1 MAPWQE
7 LGDWD
12 FLYSRAGGNTMK
24 PRETF
29 GLLIAAVVM
38 LLVSVTIGLTQ
49 NYPTQRITVVVP
61 FGAGSVT
68 DILARIFAEE
78 MRRRWDQQVIVE
90 NRPGL
95 AGTAAVAKATP
106 DGTTLMVTSNGH
118 TVAALVAKVP
128 FDPVKDFAGITRL
141 GSVPLYLISYPGT
154 PAKSLKEMIAL
165 AKDKPGKLNFSS
177 PGLAS
182 TTFIAGAL
190 FRKAAGVDL
199 VHVPFKSAPDA
210 VTAVVR
216 GDADMYFAPVNLSK
230 EMAEAGKVNA
240 IAAVTPQ
247 RIPEMPNVPTFREAG
262 LDYVY
267 DSWFGLLAPAG
278 VPRPIIEKINH
289 DVVQIIQSPEAKA
302 KLAAQ
307 FVIGVTDTPEQ
318 FDKIIKDETANLT
331 EVFKE
336 ITN

>member
-1 MAPWQE
+1 MTVVRMLWVGMAA
-7 LGDWD
+7 L
-12 FLYSRAGGNTMK
+12 LAA
-24 PRETF
+24 TF
-29 GLLIAAVVM
+29 GAPAPAVAQDYPNQR
-38 LLVSVTIGLTQ
+38 VTI
-49 NYPTQRITVVVP
+49 VVP

-68 DILARIFAEE
+68 DIMARILADEPAK
-78 MRRRWDQQVIVE
+78 RWNQQVVVE

-95 AGTAAVAKATP
+95 AGTVGVAKAAP
-106 DGTTLMVTSNGH
+106 DGYTLMLTSNGH
-118 TVAALVAKVP
+118 TVAALVNKNLP
-128 FDPVKDFAGITRL
+128 FDPVKDFAGITRV
-141 GSVPLYLISYPGT
+141 SSAPLYLIINPEVPAKTLKELIDLAKAKPGT
-154 PAKSLKEMIAL
+154 
-165 AKDKPGKLNFSS
+165 LNFSS

-190 FRKAAGVDL
+190 FRKAAGINI

-216 GDADMYFAPVNLSK
+216 GDAQMYFAPVNLSK
-230 EMAEAGKVNA
+230 EMAEAGKVRA
-240 IAAVTPQ
+240 LAAVTPQ

-267 DSWFGLLAPAG
+267 DSWFGLMAPAG

-307 FVIGVTDTPEQ
+307 FVIGVTDTPQQ
-318 FDKIIKDETANLT
+318 FDKIIHDETANLT

-336 ITN
+336 VTN

>member
-1 MAPWQE
+1 MTMLRVAW
-7 LGDWD
+7 LG
-12 FLYSRAGGNTMK
+12 LLA
-24 PRETF
+24 
-29 GLLIAAVVM
+29 LIAATFGAPA
-38 LLVSVTIGLTQ
+38 LAQDYPNQRVTI
-49 NYPTQRITVVVP
+49 VVP

-68 DILARIFAEE
+68 DIMARILADELAK
-78 MRRRWDQQVIVE
+78 RWGQQVLVE

-95 AGTAAVAKATP
+95 AGTVGVAKAAA
-106 DGTTLMVTSNGH
+106 DGYTLMLTSNGH
-118 TVAALVAKVP
+118 TVAALVNKSLP
-128 FDPVKDFAGITRL
+128 FDPVKDFAGITRV
-141 GSVPLYLISYPGT
+141 SSAPLYLIINPEVPAKTVKELIDLAKAKPGT
-154 PAKSLKEMIAL
+154 
-165 AKDKPGKLNFSS
+165 LNFSS

-190 FRKAAGVDL
+190 FRKAAGINI

-216 GDADMYFAPVNLSK
+216 GDAQMYFAPVNLSK
-230 EMAEAGKVNA
+230 EMAEAGKVRA
-240 IAAVTPQ
+240 IAAVTAQ

-267 DSWFGLLAPAG
+267 DSWFGLMAPAG
-278 VPRPIIEKINH
+278 VPRPIIEKINR
-289 DVVQIIQSPEAKA
+289 DVVQIIKSPEVQA

-307 FVIGVTDTPEQ
+307 FVIGVTDTPQQ

>member
-1 MAPWQE
+1 M
-7 LGDWD
+7 
-12 FLYSRAGGNTMK
+12 
-24 PRETF
+24 ETQWEDLMSILRMF
-29 GLLIAAVVM
+29 AVAA
-38 LLVSVTIGLTQ
+38 LAATTFALPASSSAQGF
-49 NYPTQRITVVVP
+49 PTQRITIVVP

-68 DILARIFAEE
+68 DIMARILADETSK
-78 MRRRWDQQVIVE
+78 RWGQQVIVE
-90 NRPGL
+90 NRPGI
-95 AGTAAVAKATP
+95 AGTLGVAKATP
-106 DGTTLMVTSNGH
+106 DGYTLMLTSNGH
-118 TVAALVAKVP
+118 TVAGLVNKNLP
-128 FDPVKDFAGITRL
+128 FDPVKDLSGVTRVR
-141 GSVPLYLISYPGT
+141 SAPLYLIINPEGPAKNLKELIDLAKAKPGT
-154 PAKSLKEMIAL
+154 
-165 AKDKPGKLNFSS
+165 LNFSS

-190 FRKAAGVDL
+190 FRKAAGINI

-216 GDADMYFAPVNLSK
+216 GDAHMYFAPVNLSK
-230 EMAEAGKVNA
+230 EMAEAGKVRA

-267 DSWFGLLAPAG
+267 DSWFGLMAPAG

-307 FVIGVTDTPEQ
+307 FVIGVTDTPQQ
-318 FDKIIKDETANLT
+318 FDKIIHDETANLT
-331 EVFKE
+331 EVFKDVSQ
-336 ITN
+336 